1 MQSEDGFKFQESAPC
16 YHKERSRDSLC
27 NNTGLRQQERGVAAA
42 PEPDRALGRP
52 RKGLVWDARLL
63 SLPICRVAVGCGA
76 YLSRN
81 HGQPHQGCPPPK
93 DTSQGVQAWVRGSR
107 LKFRHKPQ
115 VAPSKGSSKNS
126 RKNAYDKNAG
136 HGFQIFLHHYPL
148 NSISPQTFGN
158 TLKCWLV

>member
-1 MQSEDGFKFQESAPC
+1 MQSEDGFKFQESAPR

-63 SLPICRVAVGCGA
+63 SLPTCRVAVGCGA

-81 HGQPHQGCPPPK
+81 HGQPHQGRPPPK
-93 DTSQGVQAWVRGSR
+93 DTSQGVPGMGERQQA
-107 LKFRHKPQ
+107 Q
-115 VAPSKGSSKNS
+115 VQTQAPGGPSQGSSKNS
-126 RKNAYDKNAG
+126 WKNAYDKNAG
-136 HGFQIFLHHYPL
+136 SGFQIFLHH
-148 NSISPQTFGN
+148 
-158 TLKCWLV
+158 